1 MDPRTLIQARKCVK
15 ALKLA
20 LFGLSS
26 QPSLD
31 ALDRLS
37 RAQVEKYGHLGLRA
51 VPVAQMPTAVDEL
64 FAQLDLRP
72 GQRLV
77 EVGPGPHGGIGL
89 IAALMGLESIIV
101 EYDQTFEVDVDLLKQ
116 QLALSPGTELAL
128 SQIAGL
134 RGSVSVSQIENLNR
148 AIQPYRQLIDAA
160 AGSIRVIPGDFADRQ
175 VQEQLA
181 DAQPIDHVV
190 CTDAISP
197 LNSAHSTTTAMMTTG
212 GDERTQSMLSG
223 LAKAAA
229 HARTLYIGLV
239 VPEQSEDFQAQIARM
254 YAFLEASLREQGRSI
269 RHDQVISPSSASLLR
284 ARLYHLSS

>member
-1 MDPRTLIQARKCVK
+1 MRRGIKT
-15 ALKLA
+15 LKLA
-20 LFGLSS
+20 LFGLASE
-26 QPSLD
+26 PSLV

-51 VPVAQMPTAVDEL
+51 VPVAQMSAAVDEL
-64 FAQLDLRP
+64 FARLDLRP

-101 EYDQTFEVDVDLLKQ
+101 EFDRAFEVDVDLLKQ
-116 QLALSPGTELAL
+116 QLAQSPGTELAL
-128 SQIAGL
+128 AQIAGL

-148 AIQPYRQLIDAA
+148 AIQPYRPLIDAA
-160 AGSIRVIPGDFADRQ
+160 AGSIRVIPGDFADAQIQEQ

-197 LNSAHSTTTAMMTTG
+197 MNNLHSTTTAMMTTG
-212 GDERTQSMLSG
+212 GDENSQSMLGG
-223 LAKAAA
+223 LAAAA
-229 HARTLYIGLV
+229 VHAKTLYIGLV
-239 VPEQSEDFQAQIARM
+239 VPEQSDEFKGHIERM
-254 YAFLEASLREQGRSI
+254 YAFLEGSLRERGRAI
-269 RHDQVISPSSASLLR
+269 RYDQVISPSSASLLR
-284 ARLYHLSS
+284 ARLYHLS